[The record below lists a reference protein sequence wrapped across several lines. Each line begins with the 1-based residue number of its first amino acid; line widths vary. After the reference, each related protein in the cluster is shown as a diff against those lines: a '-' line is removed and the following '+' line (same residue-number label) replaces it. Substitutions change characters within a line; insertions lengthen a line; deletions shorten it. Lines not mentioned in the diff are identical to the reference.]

1 MIIGVPKELKD
12 NENRVALS
20 PAGVHALVKAGH
32 RVLVECGAGLGSG
45 FNDEI
50 YRDAGAELMGKA
62 EEVWHNA
69 DMVMKVKEPEPSEF
83 EYLREGLILFTFLH
97 LAAAPEVTKALLK
110 HKVTAIAYET
120 IQRADG
126 SLPLLTPMSE
136 VAGHMAVQVGIRYL
150 EKPRGGKGILIGG
163 VPGVSP
169 GRVVVIGGG
178 VVGSNAVRTAV
189 GLGAQVTLLD
199 INTDRLRQ
207 MDEMYQGRLITLMS
221 NSYNIEAA
229 VQEADLVIGAVLIPG
244 ARAPKLV
251 TEEMVKKMSPGSVI
265 VDVAVDQGGIVET
278 IDRPTSHSDPVYEK
292 FGVLHYAVPN
302 MPGAVPR
309 TSTIALSNVTVPY
322 ALKLADQGI
331 KNAVLND
338 QSLAAGV
345 NTYKGYITYQAVA
358 EAHQLPYQSL
368 DQLL

>member
-251 TEEMVKKMSPGSVI
+251 TEEMVKKMAGDLP
-265 VDVAVDQGGIVET
+265 VEF
-278 IDRPTSHSDPVYEK
+278 RVTSRTFPRFGRLK
-292 FGVLHYAVPN
+292 F
-302 MPGAVPR
+302 
-309 TSTIALSNVTVPY
+309 S
-322 ALKLADQGI
+322 
-331 KNAVLND
+331 
-338 QSLAAGV
+338 
-345 NTYKGYITYQAVA
+345 
-358 EAHQLPYQSL
+358 
-368 DQLL
+368 

>member
-50 YRDAGAELMGKA
+50 YKDAGAELMGKA

-69 DMVMKVKEPEPSEF
+69 DMVMKVKEPEPNEF

-322 ALKLADQGI
+322 ALKLADQGV

-338 QSLAAGV
+338 QSLASGV

>member
-1 MIIGVPKELKD
+1 
-12 NENRVALS
+12 
-20 PAGVHALVKAGH
+20 
-32 RVLVECGAGLGSG
+32 
-45 FNDEI
+45 
-50 YRDAGAELMGKA
+50 
-62 EEVWHNA
+62 
-69 DMVMKVKEPEPSEF
+69 
-83 EYLREGLILFTFLH
+83 
-97 LAAAPEVTKALLK
+97 
-110 HKVTAIAYET
+110 
-120 IQRADG
+120 
-126 SLPLLTPMSE
+126 
-136 VAGHMAVQVGIRYL
+136 
-150 EKPRGGKGILIGG
+150 
-163 VPGVSP
+163 
-169 GRVVVIGGG
+169 
-178 VVGSNAVRTAV
+178 
-189 GLGAQVTLLD
+189 
-199 INTDRLRQ
+199 
-207 MDEMYQGRLITLMS
+207 
-221 NSYNIEAA
+221 
-229 VQEADLVIGAVLIPG
+229 
-244 ARAPKLV
+244 
-251 TEEMVKKMSPGSVI
+251 MSPGSVI

>member
-50 YRDAGAELMGKA
+50 YKDAGAELISKA
-62 EEVWHNA
+62 AEVWHNA
-69 DMVMKVKEPEPSEF
+69 DMVMKVKEPEPNEF

-322 ALKLADQGI
+322 ALKLADQGV

-338 QSLAAGV
+338 QSLASGV